1 MLAKNSFFIRHKK
14 LLIIVG
20 ILIILVASGIFYFS
34 KRGKR
39 HVTFAES
46 RDSYTVAKGNI
57 SSSITG
63 SGVIKSSSTKKV
75 SSEVSADVLKVNVAV
90 GNKVSKG
97 DVLFE
102 LDTTNLDTQIRNS
115 QKNVTTASK
124 NVSSYNEDIQNLK
137 IYATTSGYVSDL
149 NLSVGDS
156 VSKNASVFKLTSD
169 DYYYIECEF
178 YYNQNALINVGDKA
192 SVFIKDSLM
201 EYQGEVSYVSSH
213 KTLSDENVPTQTI
226 EIKIPNPGH
235 TLAGLSGIATI
246 TEKSKVTKSVAY
258 STIQE
263 ASSTTVKSLSS
274 GTVKTLNI
282 KNGNYVNEG
291 DLVIILSNDD
301 LYESLS
307 NAKSNLSD
315 AYEDLSNTKD
325 DIDFYTI
332 TSPIDGVITSIN
344 ILEGDYVRSETEL
357 CTIVNN
363 DSLEFDITV
372 DELDILDVEVGQ
384 SVNIEIDALS
394 DTQVTPIVGY
404 VSEISLEGTTQN
416 SVTTYP
422 VTISLSGDDNIRI
435 GFNCSAEI
443 VTSNVEDVLIVP
455 VDAVESVKGK
465 YYVTLEDNTRQEV
478 TVGTYNEDYIEIQSG
493 LEEGDKV
500 LLSEKVTSTKTN
512 TETQKGSFDF
522 SNMGG
527 GGGMPSMNMG
537 GGGNRGGGG
546 MPGGF

>member
-1 MLAKNSFFIRHKK
+1 MLTKSSFFIRHKK
-14 LLIIVG
+14 LI
-20 ILIILVASGIFYFS
+20 IILGIVILLLAMGIFYFS
-34 KRGKR
+34 KKGKR

-46 RDSYTVAKGNI
+46 RDVYTVAKGNI

-75 SSEVSADVLKVNVAV
+75 TSEVSADVLKINVAV
-90 GNKVSKG
+90 GDKVSKG
-97 DVLFE
+97 DILFE

-115 QKNVTTASK
+115 QKNVTTSSK
-124 NVSSYNEDIQNLK
+124 NVNSYNEDIKNLK
-137 IYATTSGYVSDL
+137 IYATSSGYVSNL

-156 VSKNASVFKLTSD
+156 VNKNSTVLQLTND
-169 DYYYIECEF
+169 DFYYIDCEF
-178 YYNQNALINVGDKA
+178 YYNPTVEIAVGDKA
-192 SVFIKDSLM
+192 SVFIKDTLM
-201 EYQGEVSYVSSH
+201 EYEGEVSHVSSH

-235 TLAGLSGIATI
+235 TLAGLSGIGTI
-246 TEKSKVTKSVAY
+246 TEKSKSTKSVTY
-258 STIQE
+258 STIKE
-263 ASSTTVKSLSS
+263 ATSTAVKSLSS
-274 GTVKTLNI
+274 GTVQSLNI
-282 KNGNYVNEG
+282 KNGDYVNEG
-291 DLVIILSNDD
+291 DLVIVLSNDD

-332 TSPIDGVITSIN
+332 TSPIDGVITSLN

-372 DELDILDVEVGQ
+372 DELDILDVAVGQ

-394 DTQVTPIVGY
+394 KTQITPIIGY

-455 VDAVESVKGK
+455 VDAVETVKGK

-493 LEEGDKV
+493 LKEGDKV
-500 LLSEKVTSTKTN
+500 LLSEKVTSTKAN
-512 TETQKGSFDF
+512 SETQKGSFDF
-522 SNMGG
+522 PNMG